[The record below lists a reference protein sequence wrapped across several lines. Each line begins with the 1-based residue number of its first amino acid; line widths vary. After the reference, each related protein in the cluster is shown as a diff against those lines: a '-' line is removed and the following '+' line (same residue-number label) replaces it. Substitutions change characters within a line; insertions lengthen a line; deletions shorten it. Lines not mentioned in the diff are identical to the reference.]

1 MPTLSELCPDSTWR
15 RAHADALRAL
25 PGLEGRFADAA
36 KATDAIAEAASARRT
51 ALEDYQ
57 QGAIGKLLNV
67 SELHD
72 VVRTVGS
79 IFGRSDAASAM
90 ARFSREASRD
100 SAASEGLTKA
110 VVDYMYGKFVGN
122 TEAATSDV
130 ASLKPDAFQTFIRK
144 NGPVIDQVFS
154 TKDLNGLRAIAA
166 DLSRAN
172 RSLNAVR
179 IPGQSNTAQDILPEL
194 SRAAHGEHGSVLTH
208 MLVAATGGY
217 EVHGVAG
224 AALGVLGVMGKSVV
238 GRARDAG
245 LEKVEDLVK
254 QAMLNPDIARY
265 LLGKVSSKPEARAA
279 LSLAQQ
285 LRRLSMF
292 EPMSWDKRSSEG
304 RDAHLH

>member
-1 MPTLSELCPDSTWR
+1 
-15 RAHADALRAL
+15 
-25 PGLEGRFADAA
+25 
-36 KATDAIAEAASARRT
+36 
-51 ALEDYQ
+51 
-57 QGAIGKLLNV
+57 
-67 SELHD
+67 
-72 VVRTVGS
+72 
-79 IFGRSDAASAM
+79 
-90 ARFSREASRD
+90 
-100 SAASEGLTKA
+100 
-110 VVDYMYGKFVGN
+110 MYGRFVGN
-122 TEAATSDV
+122 TEAATSEV
-130 ASLKPDAFQTFIRK
+130 ASMKPDAFQTFIRQ
-144 NGPVIDQVFS
+144 NIPVLEQVFS
-154 TKDLNGLRAIAA
+154 TDTLNGLRAIAG
-166 DLSRAN
+166 DLSRSN

-179 IPGQSNTAQDILPEL
+179 IPGQSNTAQDVLPEL

-265 LLGKVSSKPEARAA
+265 LLGKVSSKPETRAT